1 VKLIF
6 LNRFFHPD
14 HSATSQI
21 LSDLAFALA
30 ERGRKVAVITGRQRY
45 DAPKHVLLTKET
57 IAGVSVHRVWASRFG
72 RANLPGR
79 AVDYATF
86 YMSSAWR
93 LWCLAERGDVV
104 IAKTDPPMVSVFAA
118 AVCWLRGARLI
129 NWLQD
134 IFPETAQNLGVG
146 GRAATLAYGLM
157 RWLRDRSLMA
167 AHMNVVLGKR
177 MAERVLSFDVPGD
190 RVRIIHNWADGSAVA
205 PRSHETN
212 ALRAEWELGNDF
224 VVAYSGNL
232 GRAHDVETV
241 LDAMR
246 LVASAS
252 DAAIPG
258 SSKPAFR
265 SVLWLF
271 IGEGALFG
279 HLKAEVAR
287 RGFTSVRFKPYQPR
301 ALLAES
307 LSAGDVH
314 LISLRPDLEGL
325 IVPSKFY
332 GVAAVGRPTIFI
344 GDLNGEIA
352 ELVARHQCGRTVAIG
367 NGAQLSQTVLE
378 LARDEGQCRLM
389 GKHAREAFE
398 AEFDK
403 PLAIARWETL
413 LGEISDNPVSELQRS
428 PGAPEPA
435 RLSRNAR

>member
-1 VKLIF
+1 MKLIF

-30 ERGRKVAVITGRQRY
+30 ERGKKVCVITGRQRY
-45 DAPKHVLLTKET
+45 DAPKHVLPTRET
-57 IAGVSVHRVWASRFG
+57 IAGVAVHRVWASRFG
-72 RANLPGR
+72 RTNLSGR

-86 YMSSAWR
+86 YMSAAWR

-104 IAKTDPPMVSVFAA
+104 IAKTDPPMVSVIAA
-118 AVCWLRGARLI
+118 GVCWLRGARLI

-157 RWLRDRSLMA
+157 RRLRNRSLMA

-177 MAERVLSFDVPGD
+177 MAERVLSFDIPSD
-190 RVRIIHNWADGSAVA
+190 RVRIVHNWADGSAVT
-205 PRSHETN
+205 PLSHEAN
-212 ALRAEWELGNDF
+212 ALRGEWELGDAF

-241 LDAMR
+241 LDAMQ
-246 LVASAS
+246 LVAAAGDPAMPATSKSAY
-252 DAAIPG
+252 
-258 SSKPAFR
+258 R

-271 IGEGALFG
+271 IGDGALFG

-301 ALLAES
+301 ALLAKS

-314 LISLRPDLEGL
+314 LISLRPELEGL

-332 GVAAVGRPTIFI
+332 GIAAVGRPTLFI
-344 GDLNGEIA
+344 GDVNGEIA
-352 ELVARHQCGRTVAIG
+352 ELVARYQCGRTVAIG
-367 NGAQLSQTVLE
+367 NAAQLAQTVLE

-403 PLAIARWETL
+403 PLAIARWEAL
-413 LGEISDNPVSELQRS
+413 LGEISGKPVPEFQRS
-428 PGAPEPA
+428 PGGH
-435 RLSRNAR
+435 NAGRSTS